1 MKIDLPTLMIAGSF
15 VAGVSGVFLVFAWL
29 QNRKASA
36 TLWWAA
42 SNLVLAVSIPMMA
55 ASNLTLMSPAVV
67 VAITLLNLS
76 PALIWASARSCNG
89 RSVNYLVVAGGAL
102 VWLLAYALPWVRAS
116 SSAELALNF
125 AIVAAFLL
133 AAAFEFWRYRHERVT
148 ARWPLIVLLGLHG
161 TLSALGALEAMFG
174 SISAAT
180 ANAPATMVVW
190 LEFVHFETLA
200 FVIGT
205 SIFTVAMARE
215 RSELLHKIAASTD
228 ALTGV
233 ATRRAFYDAACE
245 ILKISQEHS
254 SPLAVVLFDLDG
266 FKSIND
272 TFGHSQGDDV
282 LETFGAA
289 ATNTLRNTDLIGRL
303 GGEEF
308 AAILPGASVAA
319 AYVAAERIRANF
331 AEACRNI
338 NGVAINA
345 TVSAGVAEADSRAS
359 INSLLKAADA
369 ALYSAKK
376 HGRDRVEIWERD
388 VPALPAPSILADKP
402 VLAKKVA

>member
-15 VAGVSGVFLVFAWL
+15 VAAVSGVFLVFAWL
-29 QNRKASA
+29 QNRKATA

-55 ASNLTLMSPAVV
+55 ASNMTVGSPAVV

-76 PALIWASARSCNG
+76 PALIWASARSCNA
-89 RSVNYLVVAGGAL
+89 RRVNPAIVGGGAL
-102 VWLLAYALPWVRAS
+102 AWLVAYAVPTFRGSGGTQLS
-116 SSAELALNF
+116 LNL

-133 AAAFEFWRYRHERVT
+133 AAAYEFWRDRHERLT

-161 TLSALGALEAMFG
+161 SLSAIGAVQAAVGGLATTTPAAMV
-174 SISAAT
+174 I
-180 ANAPATMVVW
+180 W

-215 RSELLHKIAASTD
+215 RSELIHKIAASTD

-233 ATRRAFYDAACE
+233 ATRRAFYDTAE
-245 ILKISQEHS
+245 DILTAGQEHDS
-254 SPLAVVLFDLDG
+254 GLAVVVFDLDG

-272 TFGHSQGDDV
+272 TFGHGHGDDV
-282 LETFGAA
+282 LKVFGNAA
-289 ATNTLRNTDLIGRL
+289 KRTLRSTDLIGRL

-308 AAILPGASVAA
+308 AAVLPGASVAA
-319 AYVAAERIRANF
+319 AFVAAERIRANF
-331 AEACRNI
+331 SEACRNI
-338 NGVAINA
+338 DGLAVNA
-345 TVSAGVAEADSRAS
+345 TVSAGVAQAHPRSTLD
-359 INSLLKAADA
+359 SLLQAADA
-369 ALYSAKK
+369 ALY
-376 HGRDRVEIWERD
+376 
-388 VPALPAPSILADKP
+388 
-402 VLAKKVA
+402 

>member
-29 QNRKASA
+29 QNRKATA

-42 SNLVLAVSIPMMA
+42 SNLVLALSIPMMA
-55 ASNLTLMSPAVV
+55 ASNMSLGSPAVV

-89 RSVNYLVVAGGAL
+89 RSINFLIVGGGAVL
-102 VWLLAYALPWVRAS
+102 WLAAYATPAVRAS
-116 SSAELALNF
+116 ANMQLALNF
-125 AIVAAFLL
+125 GIVAGFLL
-133 AAAFEFWRYRHERVT
+133 AAAFEFWRDRHERLT

-161 TLSALGALEAMFG
+161 SLSAIGAFEALFG

-180 ANAPATMVVW
+180 ANAPAAMVIW

-215 RSELLHKIAASTD
+215 RSEMFHKIAASTD

-233 ATRRAFYDAACE
+233 ATRRAFYDAAFD
-245 ILKISQEHS
+245 ILRVSQDNGAA
-254 SPLAVVLFDLDG
+254 LAVVLFDLDG

-272 TFGHSQGDDV
+272 TFGHSQGDEV
-282 LETFGAA
+282 LSAFGHAA
-289 ATNTLRNTDLIGRL
+289 KKTLRGTDLIGRL

-308 AAILPGASVAA
+308 AAFLPGASVAA

-331 AEACRNI
+331 SEACRNI
-338 NGVAINA
+338 NGLTITA
-345 TVSAGVAEADSRAS
+345 TVSAGVAQADAHSS
-359 INSLLKAADA
+359 IESLLKAADT

-388 VPALPAPSILADKP
+388 VPATPAPAI
-402 VLAKKVA
+402 LAKKVA

>member
-29 QNRKASA
+29 QNRKAPA

-42 SNLVLAVSIPMMA
+42 SNLVLALSIPMMA
-55 ASNLTLMSPAVV
+55 ASNLSLGSPAVV

-89 RSVNYLVVAGGAL
+89 RSINFAIVGGGPVL
-102 VWLLAYALPWVRAS
+102 WLAAYAMPAVRAS
-116 SSAELALNF
+116 SNMQLALNF
-125 AIVAAFLL
+125 AIVAGFLL
-133 AAAFEFWRYRHERVT
+133 AAAFEFWRDRHERLT

-161 TLSALGALEAMFG
+161 SLSALGALEALFG
-174 SISAAT
+174 SIAAAT
-180 ANAPATMVVW
+180 ANAPAAMVIW

-215 RSELLHKIAASTD
+215 RSELIHKIAASTD

-233 ATRRAFYDAACE
+233 ATRRAFYDAAGE
-245 ILKISQEHS
+245 ILRVSQQNES
-254 SPLAVVLFDLDG
+254 ALAVLLFDLDG

-282 LETFGAA
+282 LKAFGHAA
-289 ATNTLRNTDLIGRL
+289 RKTLRGTDLIGRL

-308 AAILPGASVAA
+308 AALLPGASVAA

-331 AEACRNI
+331 SEACRNI
-338 NGVAINA
+338 NGLTVNA
-345 TVSAGVAEADSRAS
+345 TVSAGVAQANPRSSLD
-359 INSLLKAADA
+359 SLLKVADA

-388 VPALPAPSILADKP
+388 IPATPTPAILTKR
-402 VLAKKVA
+402 VA